1 MTMITPSAQLTLTK
15 GNKSWSSTAVAA
27 ALELVDPL
35 GSGPWLSLTAAA
47 FFFFFFFFFFSSFP
61 TITTDVHKQTHHA
74 RSKFL
79 YVRRVPSMV
88 SMFLRDGSFKE
99 PAFPDTSV
107 NAPVNAH
114 SPQCPKV
121 CLTRLV

>member
-47 FFFFFFFFFFSSFP
+47 FFFFFFFFCMSRL
-61 TITTDVHKQTHHA
+61 TIAHRHREHQRRD
-74 RSKFL
+74 L
-79 YVRRVPSMV
+79 Y
-88 SMFLRDGSFKE
+88 L
-99 PAFPDTSV
+99 
-107 NAPVNAH
+107 AP
-114 SPQCPKV
+114 PRP
-121 CLTRLV
+121 LTRRPLYRRALALPLSAALRLNGSRACFQPYVAC